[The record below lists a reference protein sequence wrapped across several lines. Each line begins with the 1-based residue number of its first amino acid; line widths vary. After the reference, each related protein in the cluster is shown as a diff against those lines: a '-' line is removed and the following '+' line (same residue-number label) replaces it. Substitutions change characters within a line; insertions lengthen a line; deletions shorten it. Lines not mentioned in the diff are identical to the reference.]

1 MTKNNAIEINP
12 VVQKSKSQIEA
23 ERKAISEAT
32 APKEIQVDAPILPQG
47 VQEEVIQQAS
57 DKPKEG
63 DSFIDERG
71 DLNIFK
77 DGAWLIQVASN
88 PHTGQ

>member
-1 MTKNNAIEINP
+1 MTKNDPIEIKTA
-12 VVQKSKSQIEA
+12 VQKSKSQIEA
-23 ERKAISEAT
+23 ERKAIAEAT

-47 VQEEVIQQAS
+47 EQTEIVEQTS

-71 DLNIFK
+71 DLNTFK

-88 PHTGQ
+88 PQTGQ